1 MELPVNRFK
10 HAIAAG
16 QSQIGL
22 WCTLSSHYAV
32 EVAAGSGFDWLLLD
46 MEHSPNELES
56 LLPQLQAAAAYP
68 VTAIVRVPWNDM
80 VIIKRVLDLGA
91 QTLLVPYI
99 QNADEARAAVAAMR
113 YPPAGLRGVGGT
125 TRATRYGRIKD
136 YAMRAQAELCLLVQV
151 ETQAALGNIEAIA
164 AIDGVDGIFI
174 GPADLHASMGYP
186 GEVANPQVLPLIEDA
201 LRRIRQAGKAPG
213 ILTTD
218 DALVK
223 RFAAAGAVFT
233 AVGSDLGILARGTE
247 WLAGKYR

>member
-46 MEHSPNELES
+46 MEHSPNDLES

-99 QNADEARAAVAAMR
+99 QNADEARSAVAAMR

-136 YAMRAQAELCLLVQV
+136 YAKRAQAELCLLVQV
-151 ETQAALGNIEAIA
+151 ETQAALGEIEAIA

-174 GPADLHASMGYP
+174 GPADLHASMGHP
-186 GEVANPQVLPLIEDA
+186 GEVANPKVLPLIEDA

-213 ILTTD
+213 ILATD

>member
-46 MEHSPNELES
+46 MEHSPNDLES

-99 QNADEARAAVAAMR
+99 QNADEARSAVAAMR

-136 YAMRAQAELCLLVQV
+136 YAKRAQAELCLLVQV
-151 ETQAALGNIEAIA
+151 ETQAALGEIEAIA

-174 GPADLHASMGYP
+174 GPADLHASMGHP
-186 GEVANPQVLPLIEDA
+186 GEVANPKVLPLIEDA

-213 ILTTD
+213 ILATD

-247 WLAGKYR
+247 WLAAKYR

>member
-46 MEHSPNELES
+46 MEHSPNDLES

-99 QNADEARAAVAAMR
+99 QNADEARSAVAAMR

-136 YAMRAQAELCLLVQV
+136 YAKRAQAELCLLVQV
-151 ETQAALGNIEAIA
+151 ETQAALGEIEAIA

-186 GEVANPQVLPLIEDA
+186 GEVANPKVLPLIEGA

-213 ILTTD
+213 ILATD

-247 WLAGKYR
+247 WLAAKYR

>member
-46 MEHSPNELES
+46 MEHAPNELES

-68 VTAIVRVPWNDM
+68 VTAIVRVPWNDV

-99 QNADEARAAVAAMR
+99 QNAEQARSAVAAMR
-113 YPPAGLRGVGGT
+113 YPPAGVRGVGGT

-136 YAMRAQAELCLLVQV
+136 YAKRAQAELCLLVQV
-151 ETQAALGNIEAIA
+151 ETHEALAQIEAIA
-164 AIDGVDGIFI
+164 AVEGVDGVFI

-186 GEVANPQVLPLIEDA
+186 GEVANPKVTPVIEDA

-247 WLAGKYR
+247 WLAGKYH